1 MAINHAAGLA
11 NHAAAAASCT
21 GTWAQKWNCGSKTSP
36 GVAQAGYDFGH
47 SAVPVL
53 AILLVVALL
62 VRVVRKRRKSSAAA
76 TAGARR

>member
-21 GTWAQKWNCGSKTSP
+21 GTWSQKWNCGWKTSP
-36 GVAQAGYDFGH
+36 GVAQAGYDVGR

-53 AILLVVALL
+53 AILLAVILL
-62 VRVVRKRRKSSAAA
+62 VAVARKRRKSSAPAA
-76 TAGARR
+76 AGVRR